1 MNNHRT
7 AVTSQI
13 IMNKRISV
21 CYSRQQHLAGALKE
35 YFLKERSTILEVN
48 NFGSIK
54 PFLDM
59 SNKTTLQQFVKS

>member
-1 MNNHRT
+1 MELL
-7 AVTSQI
+7 ALLIKI

-48 NFGSIK
+48 NFA
-54 PFLDM
+54 L
-59 SNKTTLQQFVKS
+59 

>member
-1 MNNHRT
+1 
-7 AVTSQI
+7 
-13 IMNKRISV
+13 MNKRISV
-21 CYSRQQHLAGALKE
+21 CYSGQQHLAGALKE
-35 YFLKERSTILEVN
+35 YILKERFTILEVN